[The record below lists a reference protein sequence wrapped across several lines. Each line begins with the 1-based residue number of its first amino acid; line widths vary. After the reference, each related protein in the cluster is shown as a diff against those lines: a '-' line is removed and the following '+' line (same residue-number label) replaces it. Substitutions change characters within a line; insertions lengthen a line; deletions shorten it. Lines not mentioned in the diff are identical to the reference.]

1 MIYIFILDLHYKSYS
16 IIPFYHTRNVS
27 MFRRLTAGS
36 YQLLAK
42 NLCVTKAPTAISRRL
57 SLRQQHTL
65 SNMKSSTFKN
75 HNQDPLKVKL
85 VETPRMVLL
94 KVELLE
100 PKRTTT
106 PGILALILI
115 GGMFRG
121 AYYFDRKRDS
131 EVMW

>member
-1 MIYIFILDLHYKSYS
+1 MIYVFILDLHYKAYS
-16 IIPFYHTRNVS
+16 ITPFYHTRKVS

-36 YQLLAK
+36 YQLSVK
-42 NLCVTKAPTAISRRL
+42 NFCVTKVPTAISRRR

-85 VETPRMVLL
+85 VETPRTVLL

-100 PKRTTT
+100 TERTTT

-115 GGMFRG
+115 GGMFGG

-131 EVMW
+131 EGI